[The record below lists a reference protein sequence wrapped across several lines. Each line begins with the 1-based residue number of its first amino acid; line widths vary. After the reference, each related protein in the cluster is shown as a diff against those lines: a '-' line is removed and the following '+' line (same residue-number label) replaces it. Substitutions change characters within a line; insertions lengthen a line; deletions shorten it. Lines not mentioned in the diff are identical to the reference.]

1 LVNKIFPPA
10 IRESEQ
16 TRHRDLDDC
25 ILRLQEKLFRKLET
39 EKEATLEIEREKG
52 GISSELS
59 KLDEQGINSGQKL
72 QEVFVKKEKKHGF
85 NERRTY

>member
-1 LVNKIFPPA
+1 L
-10 IRESEQ
+10 
-16 TRHRDLDDC
+16 
-25 ILRLQEKLFRKLET
+25 
-39 EKEATLEIEREKG
+39 REKG